1 MVFLSSDIIL
11 IGVSCYFT
19 VFIKDDNVFITI
31 IVVVLDLGGIFF
43 VHLRVER
50 GGGRYRRRRTEQRKE
65 SNRQMKEERK
75 GGSSGKGA
83 IRKKERNSH

>member
-1 MVFLSSDIIL
+1 MVLLSSDIIL
-11 IGVSCYFT
+11 TDVSCYFT

-50 GGGRYRRRRTEQRKE
+50 GGGRYRRRTEQRKE